1 MGQAAV
7 SVIFLSRQMVKL
19 IKPQIRTFHRWF
31 KLVLAVLFIFAALAG
46 GYYLVF
52 KSDFLI
58 IKTVNCSVKDKT
70 SLADERRWCETAER
84 LLFGK
89 RIFLPN
95 QQALA
100 DEIGRKFLPVGEI
113 SIKKNYPQTVA
124 VTISERK
131 PTAKVANPGG
141 AFYLVD
147 KEAVIFAQADSE
159 ISSLSEVIL
168 DLGVEPSLGSTIASD
183 ILELV
188 RLEEPKVLQIKYIGA
203 NSIEVKSG
211 EVPLIL
217 FSRQK
222 EISQQIR
229 SLQIVSQKYKIEGK
243 ELKKI
248 DLRFDKTVVE
258 Y

>member
-1 MGQAAV
+1 MAT
-7 SVIFLSRQMVKL
+7 FVKSKTQL
-19 IKPQIRTFHRWF
+19 RNLRHWLKRV
-31 KLVLAVLFIFAALAG
+31 LVVGLIFAALAG
-46 GYYLVF
+46 GYYIIF

-70 SLADERRWCETAER
+70 SLADEKRWCETAER
-84 LLFGK
+84 LLQGQKMLFFNSTTTVGQIK
-89 RIFLPN
+89 NR
-95 QQALA
+95 
-100 DEIGRKFLPVGEI
+100 FLPVGEVI
-113 SIKKNYPQTVA
+113 VEKKYPRTVV
-124 VTISERK
+124 VTFGERK
-131 PTAKVANPGG
+131 PIAKVANPGG

-159 ISSLSEVIL
+159 TSSLSEVIL

-222 EISQQIR
+222 DISQQIR